1 MKQHDGEYGSF
12 LFAAVIDQL
21 EDKREVAQL
30 FEHFFLLMLNTLAAQ
45 KFEVIRHRSLLTS
58 QPSYIFLHSH

>member
-21 EDKREVAQL
+21 EDKREVPQL
-30 FEHFFLLMLNTLAAQ
+30 FEHFFFLMLNTIAAQ
-45 KFEVIRHRSLLTS
+45 KL
-58 QPSYIFLHSH
+58 